1 MRRATAAALAAG
13 CLLVAVSAAAP
24 AGAASDDHHVRRV
37 LLFSLPHVSWEDIQ
51 GNDVPNLRRLLD
63 RSGVAALTTRIE
75 ERNTRL
81 GDGYV
86 TLGAGTRAVGD
97 SLADGDNLGVDERF
111 GSNRAGDVF
120 TQRTGHKPGRGI
132 VSLDQPRIVTA
143 NDSRLYDAEIGALAT
158 ALADAGVDRA
168 VIANGDGEQPDTS
181 DLPATVRRRQAALAL
196 TDSVGRL
203 PGGQVDDRLLED
215 APGAPFGVRLAQDR
229 VASAFKDVW
238 RPDSVVLV
246 EASDMVRE
254 DAYRPF
260 AQEDQRAVLF
270 RRSLRRSD
278 ALLGRLLEQVDLT
291 RDAVIVFGPAHPA
304 KTIGLTVLGVHAP
317 GIDPGLLR
325 SATTRRSGF
334 VQLVDV
340 APTVLGL
347 MGIERPGSMEGR
359 AAENGKDGG
368 SPADRIDLFVREDAA
383 GRFRDRLV
391 GPIQLTF
398 VLLCAALVIAAPL
411 VLRPDRTARA
421 RLILGW
427 AALSVLGLV
436 PAVYLARVAPL
447 HELGIVPYWIY
458 IIVLAGILGTLYRRI
473 GRDDPVDSLLVALLT
488 IVVLLVVDVII
499 GTPLAFNST
508 LGYSPTAA
516 GRFAGFA
523 NPAYAA
529 TGASAVLAA
538 PLLARRVG
546 GRRGVWVALAL
557 LLAVVIVDGAP
568 FWGSDVGGILSLV
581 PACGVAAALLL
592 GWRISARTFLWCAAS
607 ALVAVAAFTLLDLS
621 RAPGE
626 RTHLGRLVER
636 VQDRGFG
643 DFVTVVQRK
652 LAANLGT
659 LTHSIWG
666 VMLPVTLLLVF
677 WLVRRAPGR
686 LHALRDLVPDA
697 RTALVAFGVLAVLGY
712 AFNDSGI
719 AIPGVML
726 VVLVTSVVWLAANVE
741 TKSAA
746 TKTGAARKRAAPA
759 RAS

>member
-1 MRRATAAALAAG
+1 VRRAIAAALAVA
-13 CLLVAVSAAAP
+13 CVLVAVSAAP
-24 AGAASDDHHVRRV
+24 AGAANDNHHVRRV

-63 RSGVAALTTRIE
+63 DSGVAALTTRIE

-143 NDSRLYDAEIGALAT
+143 NDARLYDAEIGALAD

-181 DLPATVRRRQAALAL
+181 EQPARVRRRQAALAL
-196 TDSVGRL
+196 TDKVGRL
-203 PGGQVDDRLLED
+203 PAGQVDDRLLQD
-215 APGAPFGVRLAQDR
+215 APGAPFGVRLDQDR
-229 VASAFKDVW
+229 VASAFADVW
-238 RPDSVVLV
+238 HPDSVVLV

-278 ALLGRLLEQVDLT
+278 KLLGRLLEQVDLA

-340 APTVLGL
+340 APTVLDL

-383 GRFRDRLV
+383 GQFRDRLV

-398 VLLCAALVIAAPL
+398 VLLCAALVVGAPFIM
-411 VLRPDRTARA
+411 RPDRTARA
-421 RLILGW
+421 RRLLGW

-436 PAVYLARVAPL
+436 PAVFLARVVPL
-447 HELGIVPYWIY
+447 HELGVVPYWIY
-458 IIVLAGILGTLYRRI
+458 VIVLAGILGTLYRRI
-473 GRDDPVDSLLVALLT
+473 GGDDPLDSLLVGLMT
-488 IVVLLVVDVII
+488 IVVLLVADVIL
-499 GTPLAFNST
+499 GTPLAFNSA
-508 LGYSPTAA
+508 LGYSPTVA

-523 NPAYAA
+523 NSAYAA

-538 PLLARRVG
+538 PLLARRIG
-546 GRRGVWVALAL
+546 GKRGVWTAVAL
-557 LLAVVIVDGAP
+557 LLVVVIVDGAP

-677 WLVRRAPGR
+677 WLVRRAPER
-686 LHALRDLVPDA
+686 LRAIRDAVPDA
-697 RTALVAFGVLAVLGY
+697 RTGLVAFGVLAVLGY

-726 VVLVTSVVWLAANVE
+726 VILVTSVVWLATNVE
-741 TKSAA
+741 TKPPATKVAA
-746 TKTGAARKRAAPA
+746 TRKRAAPA
-759 RAS
+759 RAR